1 MFSPRLAKAC
11 RRFFLPAVS
20 LAFLHALP
28 AADWSG
34 DYDPP
39 AAYYA
44 PAEGLFGENLRDALH
59 GIIAP
64 HTVLTYTDVAT
75 AIRVLDQ
82 DPDNPENILLIYS
95 GFSVGA
101 FSNWVEWNR
110 EHVWPR
116 SYGALGDRSG
126 SRETHSVHYPAFSD
140 FHHMYPC
147 NPQVNEDRSNYS
159 FDWLP
164 SGNSV
169 PNAPGSKVDS
179 SRNLFEPPDM
189 DKGRAARIMLYMDVR
204 YDGGEWEAAGGNGTP
219 NLVLGTIRDR
229 NTPGINRFGNL
240 PALLEWNRMFP
251 PDLRERRRNHLVHNG
266 VQAGNRL
273 LIQGNRNPFIDYP
286 ELADALFTAADY
298 RSWFSWKAANFP
310 MEVWRDEERTH
321 PLVAAGDS
329 RIPLLVEFSQ
339 DLAPGTGNADN
350 LPAVARRFGGRVTD
364 IHFTELREHALSG
377 VAYIV
382 EHSETPLTEASWAR
396 YDYSGAHVSVT
407 ASDGFS
413 RRLRVSDGGLPN
425 PERRRHFRLRVN
437 MDYPVDDPT
446 GVVFDPVGS
455 FNDSG
460 SIFAYFETD
469 GEGRRETDWWGMVDD
484 TAYPW
489 VDHETHGTVWIAAED
504 EEAVWVYDPVMGWL
518 HTGRLIGPHYYSA
531 ARGTW
536 FTHIEPTAEPQRWFF
551 DWSET
556 AFVSEHELRSATISL
571 TDNH

>member
-1 MFSPRLAKAC
+1 MFSPSLART
-11 RRFFLPAVS
+11 RRFFIPAAVF
-20 LAFLHALP
+20 AFVHALP
-28 AADWSG
+28 AVDWSG

-44 PAEGLFGENLRDALH
+44 PAEGLVGTGLRDALH

-64 HTVLTYTDVAT
+64 HTVLSYNDVTLAV
-75 AIRVLDQ
+75 RVLDE
-82 DPDNPENILLIYS
+82 DPDNPDNLLLIYS
-95 GFSVGA
+95 GISVPKT
-101 FSNWVEWNR
+101 SNWTEWDR
-110 EHVWPR
+110 EHTWPR
-116 SYGALGDRSG
+116 SFGANGKFVDG
-126 SRETHSVHYPAFSD
+126 REVSDPDFPAFSD

-147 NPQVNEDRSNYS
+147 NPAVNSRRSNYS

-164 SGNSV
+164 SGNSD
-169 PNAPGSKVDS
+169 PGAPGSKFDAV
-179 SRNLFEPPDM
+179 RRLYEPRDE
-189 DKGRAARIMLYMDVR
+189 DKGRVGRLMMYMDVR
-204 YDGGEWEAAGGNGTP
+204 YDGSDVATL
-219 NLVLGTIRDR
+219 NLSLGTTRDNFSPDIR
-229 NTPGINRFGNL
+229 RFGNL
-240 PALLEWNRMFP
+240 PALLQWNRMFP
-251 PDLRERRRNHLVHNG
+251 PDPRERRRNHLVHNG
-266 VQAGNRL
+266 IQAGNRL

-298 RSWFSWKAANFP
+298 RSWFSWKAAHFP
-310 MEVWRDEERTH
+310 MEAWRDEERTH

-339 DLAPGTGNADN
+339 DLAPGTGNVDN
-350 LPAVARRFGGRVTD
+350 LPVVTRRFGGRVTD

-377 VAYIV
+377 VEYIV

-396 YDYSGAHVSVT
+396 YNYSAAHVSVT

-413 RRLRVSDGGLPN
+413 RRLRLSDGGLPN

-437 MDYPVDDPT
+437 MDYPVDDPA

-504 EEAVWVYDPVMGWL
+504 EEAVWVYDPGMGWL

-536 FTHIEPTAEPQRWFF
+536 LTHIEPTAEPQRWFF